1 MFKYNNFYSKDPFG
15 IFKVEPSIQIIG
27 GDSLAKSTK
36 PPIVK
41 IILVVLLIIGIAA
54 AFFFKDVIKK
64 FFLDKIIQ
72 SKQAKPN
79 DAANEKDI
87 DREVVIQ
94 KKTTQPK
101 TETPEEGT
109 GATIVE

>member
-1 MFKYNNFYSKDPFG
+1 MSKYNNFYSKDPFG
-15 IFKVEPSIQIIG
+15 IFNVEPSIQIIS
-27 GDSLAKSTK
+27 GDSLAKNTK

-41 IILVVLLIIGIAA
+41 IILVVILIIGIAV
-54 AFFFKDVIKK
+54 AFFFKDIIKQ
-64 FFLDKIIQ
+64 FFLDKIMQ

-94 KKTTQPK
+94 KTTQPK